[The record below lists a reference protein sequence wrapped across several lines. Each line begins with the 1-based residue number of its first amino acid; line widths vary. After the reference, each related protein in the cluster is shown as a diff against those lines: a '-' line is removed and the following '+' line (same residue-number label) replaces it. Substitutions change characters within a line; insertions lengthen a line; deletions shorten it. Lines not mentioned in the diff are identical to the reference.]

1 MFYPHTHAQTHSH
14 KKKQKTKKTGRLL
27 RVERVKHMARKLE
40 ENDIITIA
48 VEGVSSPYPLRHH
61 RERGVECC
69 CAIQREV
76 VAGL

>member
-1 MFYPHTHAQTHSH
+1 
-14 KKKQKTKKTGRLL
+14 
-27 RVERVKHMARKLE
+27 MARKLE

-48 VEGVSSPYPLRHH
+48 VEGFFLILYGTIE
-61 RERGVECC
+61 REREREREGVGCC